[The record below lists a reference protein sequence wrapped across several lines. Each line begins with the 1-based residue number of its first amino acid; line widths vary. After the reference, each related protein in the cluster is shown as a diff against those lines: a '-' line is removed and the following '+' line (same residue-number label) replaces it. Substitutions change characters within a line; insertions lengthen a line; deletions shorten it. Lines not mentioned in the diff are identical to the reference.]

1 MSEPALP
8 VATAARTRAVVGALL
23 RPRLRLLVAAAVVL
37 AAATVSVLA
46 VPLLLGGVVDVV
58 TGARPGNPDGLALG
72 VLAAG
77 VASAGL
83 GALGSV
89 LLARLGEGLLAELR
103 ESVVDRALRAPLAV
117 VERGGTGDLLSRV
130 SGDVAVASDGIR
142 SAVPALVTAVLEV
155 GLTLAGLGVLDWR
168 LALAGLVPLPV
179 WVLVTRWY
187 VRTSG
192 PRYAAARAA
201 AGRRTQALIDGVGG
215 AATVRAY
222 RLQEPTL
229 RRIARDSLAGVDAD
243 LRAFAAL
250 GPFGAAV
257 NGAELLGTVT
267 MLAVGFLLVRADVVT
282 VGAATAAALYVLR
295 LFNPIGLALFLFD
308 QAQSA
313 AGALARLVGVVDLPV
328 ADLPVA
334 PREPSGAGVRLRG
347 VRHAYDSGPEVLH
360 GIDLDVAAGERLAVV
375 GASGAGKTTLGAV
388 LAGLHEPAAGTVRI
402 GDVPLA
408 ELAEPRRHVALV
420 TQEVHVFAGTVA
432 DNLRLA
438 RRSATDAELS
448 TALERVGATVRLDD
462 VVGDGG
468 GELDPTTAQQLAL
481 ARLLLADPAVAVL
494 DEATAEAGSI
504 GARLLE
510 RAADAALAGRT
521 AVLIAHRLT
530 QARSAD
536 RIVVLDGGRIVEN
549 GTHDDLVARGGH
561 YATLWAAWS
570 RGARG

>member
-1 MSEPALP
+1 MSVPATLP
-8 VATAARTRAVVGALL
+8 VATAARTRAAVGGLL
-23 RPRLRLLVAAAVVL
+23 RPRLPLLAATAAML
-37 AAATVSVLA
+37 IAATVAALA
-46 VPLLLGGVVDVV
+46 VPMLLGGVVDVV
-58 TGARPGNPDGLALG
+58 IEARPGDLDVLALG
-72 VLAAG
+72 VLGAA
-77 VASAGL
+77 VAAAGL

-89 LLARLGEGLLAELR
+89 LLARLGEGVLARLREDVVGRALLAPPALV
-103 ESVVDRALRAPLAV
+103 ES
-117 VERGGTGDLLSRV
+117 GGSGDLISRV

-201 AGRRTQALIDGVGG
+201 AARRTQALLDGIGG
-215 AATVRAY
+215 VATVRAF
-222 RLQEPTL
+222 RLRDRAL
-229 RRIARDSLAGVDAD
+229 GRITRDSQATVDAD

-250 GPFGAAV
+250 GPFGASI
-257 NGAELLGTVT
+257 NGAELLGTAT
-267 MLAVGFLLVRADVVT
+267 MIVVGFALVRAGVVT

-308 QAQSA
+308 QAQST
-313 AGALARLVGVVDLPV
+313 GSALARLVGV
-328 ADLPVA
+328 ADLPAVPLPDT
-334 PREPSGAGVRLRG
+334 PREPVDAGVRLRG
-347 VRHAYDSGPEVLH
+347 IRHSYDGGPEVLH
-360 GIDLDVAAGERLAVV
+360 GVDLDVAAGERLAVV
-375 GASGAGKTTLGAV
+375 GVSGAGKSTLGAV
-388 LAGLHEPAAGTVRI
+388 LAGLREPSAGTVAI
-402 GDVPLA
+402 GGVALA
-408 ELAEPRRHVALV
+408 ELAAPRRHVALV

-438 RRSATDAELS
+438 RGDAADAELS
-448 TALERVGATVRLDD
+448 SALTQVGATVALDD

-468 GELDPTTAQQLAL
+468 DALGPVAAQQLAL
-481 ARLLLADPAVAVL
+481 ARLLLAGPAVAVL

-510 RAADAALAGRT
+510 RAADAALGERT
-521 AVLIAHRLT
+521 AVVIAHRLT
-530 QARSAD
+530 QARDAD
-536 RIVVLDGGRIVEN
+536 RIVVLDAGRVVED
-549 GTHDDLVARGGH
+549 GTHAELVARGGH

-570 RGARG
+570 RT